1 MSKKIIKIIMLFI
14 ISFKGYDMIKNSIK
28 EKDVKV
34 SRIGRD
40 DISNSLFFMGI
51 VTQGDVVPVYVEA
64 PALVESVI
72 AKLGQEVDVGDK
84 LLIFS
89 TKSITESDK
98 ELRINQLDIKD
109 TKLRIADFEAGSVK
123 LELDNRRLDIKNL
136 EERIK
141 GDERRLIVLITEAKN
156 LKDKANTYQK
166 LLEADG
172 VSSLEANAAKNEADK
187 KIIELE
193 ELKINLNSN
202 RQKLELL
209 AASFESLTRELAIE
223 EAKLKSNLEKLEL
236 NNQILSRRLDQLK
249 KPLEAPIAGV
259 ITGIDVVEGSN
270 VFSGQRLLA
279 ISPKAS
285 SIIKID
291 VPLHE
296 SYSIGLNQR
305 AIVRSSSIDGDLF
318 YEGVVSRISNVATL
332 TRKNDKAIEVEIK
345 VSTENNL
352 KPGFIADVEIQNN
365 FIKNTSILNSFSII
379 EEGSRSFVYIVKDGK
394 AHKTEVQ
401 VEAKIN
407 KGYEILNL
415 PVGTEVIINPFRVSN
430 GQRVKVID

>member
-89 TKSITESDK
+89 TKSIAESDK

-123 LELDNRRLDIKNL
+123 LELDNRKLDIKNL

-141 GDERRLIVLITEAKN
+141 GDERRLLVLTTEAKN

-172 VSSLEANAAKNEADK
+172 VSSLEANAAKNESDK
-187 KIIELE
+187 KRIELE

-202 RQKLELL
+202 RQKLELS

-259 ITGIDVVEGSN
+259 ITGIDVIEGSN

-279 ISPKAS
+279 IAPKAE
-285 SIIKID
+285 SIVKID

-305 AIVRSSSIDGDLF
+305 AIVRSSSIDGELF
-318 YEGVVSRISNVATL
+318 YEGVVSRVSNVATL
-332 TRKNDKAIEVEIK
+332 TGKNDKAIEVEIK

-352 KPGFIADVEIQNN
+352 KPGFITDVEIQNN

-379 EEGSRSFVYIVKDGK
+379 EEGSRNFVYIVKDGK

-401 VEAKIN
+401 VEAKTN